1 MTKDKDKGRD
11 LHSKVDKYRV
21 LTAEAKAHIK
31 RLCLLDYVEC
41 EYTLDYSA
49 SDRLYGGSGNVIRI
63 NAPISMVIKH
73 LEGDVEKF
81 SGLLQEAEMEYLDWV
96 RNGK

>member
-1 MTKDKDKGRD
+1 MTTDKDKGRV
-11 LHSKVDKYRV
+11 LHSKVDKYRM
-21 LTAEAKAHIK
+21 LTAEAKSHME

-41 EYTLDYSA
+41 EYTLDY
-49 SDRLYGGSGNVIRI
+49 RYGDSGNVIRI

-81 SGLLQEAEMEYLDWV
+81 SGLLQGAETEYLDWV